1 MERRLGVPKTD
12 IERIMSHYGVSEAEA
27 CAHPEDYPL
36 PPRGTQLAGMGLGT
50 LAVIMLIIWAVTRK
64 R

>member
-27 CAHPEDYPL
+27 CANPEKYPL
-36 PPRGTQLAGMGLGT
+36 PARGTGLAGMGLGT
-50 LAVIMLIIWAVTRK
+50 LAIIGLIIWGLFR
-64 R
+64 RR